1 MPTGVQLK
9 PRTESDVRQSQGSMP
24 YESTTWS
31 TRIVVMRATGTQ
43 LYPSLWTW
51 WVPES
56 LVGGLPYALVA
67 TVGFALLRTGQ
78 RIRALY
84 H

>member
-1 MPTGVQLK
+1 MVTSFVPLLAGLAGHVATVGAKAIQHSSLA
-9 PRTESDVRQSQGSMP
+9 TRQVKLV
-24 YESTTWS
+24 E
-31 TRIVVMRATGTQ
+31 

-51 WVPES
+51 LVPES

-67 TVGFALLRTGQ
+67 TVGFALLRTRQ
-78 RIRALY
+78 RFRALY